1 MASELAV
8 RLRTTQFLNYIALLA
23 VAAAGWY
30 FLVETEYA
38 MRVMRGEGFFMELM
52 WMMMRPGD
60 FGPYVLASFVMW
72 AVMMIAMMVP
82 AVMPML
88 IVYRKMERGTKSEWP
103 VFIFAWG
110 YLISWVLFS
119 LLAALIQWG
128 LHGSGVLG
136 GELLVITKPYAAA
149 ILVAA
154 GLYQLT
160 PFKNA
165 CLERCRSPMGYFLQ
179 HFKPGALGA
188 FQMGF
193 SHGLFCIGCCWMLM
207 ALMFVGG
214 AMSVLTMAVLS
225 VFIVLERI
233 LPPGPWVS
241 RIPGVLLI
249 VAGFYVWLS

>member
-8 RLRTTQFLNYIALLA
+8 RLRTTQFLNYTALLA

-60 FGPYVLASFVMW
+60 FGPYFLATFIMW

-249 VAGFYVWLS
+249 LAGFYVWLS

>member
-1 MASELAV
+1 MVSELSV
-8 RLRTTQFLNYIALLA
+8 RLRTHQYLNYLALLA
-23 VAAAGWY
+23 VTAAGWY
-30 FLVETEYA
+30 FLVETEFA

-52 WMMMRPGD
+52 WMMMRPSD
-60 FGPYVLASFVMW
+60 FGPYLLATFAMW

-88 IVYRKMERGTKSEWP
+88 IVYRKMERGTKAEWP
-103 VFIFAWG
+103 VFVFAWG
-110 YLISWVLFS
+110 YLFSWVLFS
-119 LLAALIQWG
+119 FIAAIIQWY
-128 LHGSGVLG
+128 LHGSGLLG
-136 GELLVITKPYAAA
+136 GELLVIAKPYAVG
-149 ILVAA
+149 ILIAA

-160 PFKNA
+160 PFKEA

-188 FQMGF
+188 FRMGF

-214 AMSVLTMAVLS
+214 AMSVFTMAVLCI
-225 VFIVLERI
+225 FIVLERA
-233 LPPGPWVS
+233 LPAGPWVS

-249 VAGFYVWLS
+249 LAGVYVWVS

>member
-60 FGPYVLASFVMW
+60 FGPYFLATFIMW
-72 AVMMIAMMVP
+72 SVMMIAMMVP

>member
-1 MASELAV
+1 
-8 RLRTTQFLNYIALLA
+8 
-23 VAAAGWY
+23 
-30 FLVETEYA
+30 
-38 MRVMRGEGFFMELM
+38 
-52 WMMMRPGD
+52 MRPGD
-60 FGPYVLASFVMW
+60 FGPYFLATFIMW
-72 AVMMIAMMVP
+72 SVMMIAMMVP

-179 HFKPGALGA
+179 HFKPGTLGA

>member
-1 MASELAV
+1 MPSELAV
-8 RLRTTQFLNYIALLA
+8 RLRTSQFLNYFALVA

-38 MRVMRGEGFFMELM
+38 MRVMQGEGFFMELM
-52 WMMMRPGD
+52 WMMMRPND
-60 FGPYVLASFVMW
+60 VGPYLFATFAMW
-72 AVMMIAMMVP
+72 AVMMVAMMVP
-82 AVMPML
+82 AVLPML
-88 IVYRKMERGTKSEWP
+88 VVYRKMERGSKSEWP
-103 VFIFAWG
+103 VFIFACG
-110 YLISWVLFS
+110 YLVCWVLFS
-119 LLAALIQWG
+119 VLAALLQWWMHG
-128 LHGSGVLG
+128 LGLLG
-136 GELLVITKPYAAA
+136 GELLVITKPYAVA
-149 ILVAA
+149 ILIAT

-179 HFKPGALGA
+179 NFKPGSLGA

-193 SHGLFCIGCCWMLM
+193 SHGLFCVGCCWMLM

-233 LPPGPWVS
+233 LPVGPWVS
-241 RIPGVLLI
+241 RIPGFILIALGIVL
-249 VAGFYVWLS
+249 VFF

>member
-249 VAGFYVWLS
+249 LAGFYVWLS

>member
-1 MASELAV
+1 MSSELTV
-8 RLRTTQFLNYIALLA
+8 RLRTTQFLNYFALLA

-52 WMMMRPGD
+52 WMMMRPAD
-60 FGPYVLASFVMW
+60 LGPYLFATFVMW
-72 AVMMIAMMVP
+72 SVMMIAMMVP

-88 IVYRKMERGTKSEWP
+88 IVYRKMNRGTTSEWP
-103 VFIFAWG
+103 VFIFACG
-110 YLISWVLFS
+110 YLASWVLFS
-119 LLAALIQWG
+119 VIAAAIQWW
-128 LHGSGVLG
+128 LHGSGLLG
-136 GELLVITKPYAAA
+136 GDLLVIAKPYAAA
-149 ILVAA
+149 ILVAT

-179 HFKPGALGA
+179 HFKHGSLGA

-241 RIPGVLLI
+241 RIPGFLLI
-249 VAGFYVWLS
+249 AAGIYVGFS